1 MSAIYG
7 TSMFIANSISV
18 SSSGSVRGVSYKC
31 LQVRLVD
38 RIGRVTMLKIALP
51 SLVGLL
57 IYSALMGRFFN
68 AGDDKVGK
76 GFAILGLYLYT
87 FTYCA

>member
-7 TSMFIANSISV
+7 TSMFVANSISV

-51 SLVGLL
+51 SLVCLL
-57 IYSALMGRFFN
+57 IYSALMGRCFN
-68 AGDDKVGK
+68 AGYGKVGK

-87 FTYCA
+87 FAYCA